1 MNDLQRKIASYF
13 QQHPSRRVL
22 FFFDDTNRHADDVA
36 ALTDP
41 SDRPDTF
48 EVLRLDPPYAY
59 FGMKVQLSQRATN
72 ALPVLLYVPGQA
84 SPGQPSPQLSNQ
96 SESDGDHY
104 PFPMLDLLVAN
115 DELRL
120 DPVAEL
126 MARHGLQAH
135 QRSLVE
141 RYEKE
146 LTRKDPTG
154 LLLPLLRP
162 EAFDET
168 ALQQGL
174 IARLLGFRTLP
185 DSTTLLAKLLTDRAD
200 RPADQ
205 ANYLTRIEQLGV
217 DAPLRRRIADTLFDG
232 PVTEPLTTGF
242 VQQVVLRLKYN
253 LMVAALP
260 TDHEPYA
267 SLRLHRT
274 DTLSRLAVLRE
285 AIGPAQLERLLVRT
299 GEAVQEDKVVA
310 RYGVNAHYGY
320 YTPRLRELLLEQL
333 STVAGPNVPA
343 NQLSVL
349 DELLTDLPEKH
360 PQQALLLTVR
370 HGLTQFQAIGD
381 IPTYRLDTPEAYIQ
395 HYEQTF
401 YRIDTLYR
409 WFVQARREWQV
420 AADEQANGDEV
431 AEWLTPFEQQVHE
444 GYDRFLLELNR
455 EWLACL
461 KERGYD
467 LRSIDVPK
475 QHDFYRQA
483 VVRPHLRDTNQ
494 KVAVLISDGLR
505 YEIARDLQ
513 AELNQDA
520 KSQATVGL
528 MLTALPS
535 ATWLGMAN
543 LLPHNELQFDGQ
555 TVSINGQ
562 HTKDIEGR
570 NAILRATN
578 PRSQAISYNALE
590 SMSRAELRDLF
601 KQEVVYVYH
610 NRIDDIGDKRQSEGE
625 TVKAVRETIDE
636 LKRLIKNLHSQYN
649 VARVLLTA
657 DHGFIYQH
665 VAPDDL
671 TLMKAPEV
679 TAKLE
684 KNRYLLTA
692 QTNSTTAGSH
702 NFPLSKASA
711 LTTQVDWHVLVPEG
725 VNRYR
730 RQGSGTRYVHG
741 GASLQEVLVPILESS
756 RKREEVGQKV
766 TVRLVNREELT
777 LLANQVK
784 LLLLQ
789 EPRVTDAD
797 RPRTVAIGLYVGNE
811 LASNRVELL
820 FDSVAEGASGRTRDC
835 SLHLTGNLPAQ
846 RQYTLRISD
855 VSDELN
861 PLIERPVSNR
871 TIIERDF

>member
-1 MNDLQRKIASYF
+1 MNDLQRKITSYF
-13 QQHPSRRVL
+13 QQNPSRRVL
-22 FFFDDTNRHADDVA
+22 FFFDAHSRHADDVA
-36 ALTDP
+36 ALTN
-41 SDRPDTF
+41 DTF
-48 EVLRLDPPYAY
+48 ELLRLDPPYAY
-59 FGMKVQLSQRATN
+59 FGMKVRLSQRATT

-84 SPGQPSPQLSNQ
+84 SPGQPSPQTQNL
-96 SESDGDHY
+96 SESDIDHY
-104 PFPMLDLLVAN
+104 PFPLLDLLVAD

-174 IARLLGFRTLP
+174 IARMLGFKTLP
-185 DSTTLLAKLLTDRAD
+185 DSTTLLAKFLADRAD

-205 ANYLTRIEQLGV
+205 ANYLTRIDQLGI
-217 DAPLRRRIADTLFDG
+217 DAPLRRRLADTLFDG
-232 PVTEPLTTGF
+232 PVTEPLTISF
-242 VQQVVLRLKYN
+242 VQQMVLRLKYN
-253 LMVAALP
+253 LMVGTLP

-285 AIGPAQLERLLVRT
+285 AIGPIALERLLVRT
-299 GEAVQEDKVVA
+299 GEAVQEEKVLA
-310 RYGVNAHYGY
+310 RYGVDTRYGY
-320 YTPRLRELLLEQL
+320 YTPRLRELVLEQL
-333 STVAGPNVPA
+333 CTEAGPSVPA
-343 NQLSVL
+343 SQFSLL
-349 DELLTDLPEKH
+349 DELLTDLPDKH

-370 HGLTQFQAIGD
+370 HGLTLFQAIGD

-395 HYEQTF
+395 YYEQTF

-409 WFVQARREWQV
+409 WFVQTRREWQV
-420 AADEQANGDEV
+420 VTDEQVNGDEI
-431 AEWLTPFEQQVHE
+431 AAWLTPFEQRVHE
-444 GYDRFLLELNR
+444 RYDRFLLELNR

-483 VVRPHLRDTNQ
+483 VVRPHLRETNQ

-520 KSQATVGL
+520 KSQATVGI
-528 MLTALPS
+528 MMTALPS

-543 LLPHNELQFDGQ
+543 LLPHSELQFDGQ
-555 TVSINGQ
+555 TVTINGQ

-570 NAILRATN
+570 NAVLRATN
-578 PRSQAISYNALE
+578 PRSQAIAYNALE
-590 SMSRAELRDLF
+590 SMSRVELRELF
-601 KQEVVYVYH
+601 KLEIVYVYH

-671 TLMKAPEV
+671 TLMKAPDV

-684 KNRYLLTA
+684 KNRYLLTG

-702 NFPLSKASA
+702 SFLLSKASA
-711 LTTQVDWHVLVPEG
+711 LTTQADWHILVPEG

-766 TVRLVNREELT
+766 TVRLVREELT

-789 EPRVTDAD
+789 EQRVTDAD

-835 SLHLTGNLPAQ
+835 TLHLTGNLPPQ

-855 VSDELN
+855 IADELN
-861 PLIERPVSNR
+861 PIIERPVSNK